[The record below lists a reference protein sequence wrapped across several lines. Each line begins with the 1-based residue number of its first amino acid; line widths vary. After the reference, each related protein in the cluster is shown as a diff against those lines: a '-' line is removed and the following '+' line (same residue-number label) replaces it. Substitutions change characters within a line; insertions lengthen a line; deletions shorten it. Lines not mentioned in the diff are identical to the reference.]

1 MRFIKWTEQTFTSGG
16 RETEV
21 LPPRALHPRASR
33 GARYRDDVRYL
44 RIWVKYADCCKEPH
58 DIFKFLQVNDVG
70 QRHTLFY
77 EAYAAF
83 LEIRG
88 AFKQAGEVYD
98 RGILMRAEPTQ
109 RLKEKLA
116 QFQHRMMKRK
126 QRKMEEGGALE
137 EEGEG
142 ETRRFGEVGA
152 AARGGSANAENPG
165 SAVRSG
171 GGGAAGVVDRGPA
184 ASVARAVSVAVARP
198 RVPTR
203 TTAVWRFT
211 ATTRTGRLHPRLLRH
226 GRTSASTLRPAK
238 KTRGEPRSGRVR
250 ASGTNDRGPDR
261 LAPSLPPQPSRF
273 TRMRTSRRLRLRL
286 RRTRL

>member
-21 LPPRALHPRASR
+21 LPLLERCTRELQEVP
-33 GARYRDDVRYL
+33 RYRDDVRYL

-152 AARGGSANAENPG
+152 AARRVWVERAGEAAKDGGRGARGHVSGRTNLNPG
-165 SAVRSG
+165 R
-171 GGGAAGVVDRGPA
+171 
-184 ASVARAVSVAVARP
+184 ARP
-198 RVPTR
+198 FEVTR
-203 TTAVWRFT
+203 SDVRYFYLTLLD
-211 ATTRTGRLHPRLLRH
+211 RLFRSQPCVHGCRH
-226 GRTSASTLRPAK
+226 GLVPMVPSPRGSHSADP
-238 KTRGEPRSGRVR
+238 GG
-250 ASGTNDRGPDR
+250 
-261 LAPSLPPQPSRF
+261 
-273 TRMRTSRRLRLRL
+273 
-286 RRTRL
+286 